1 MPRKVVDRAAGD
13 IWRPHQP
20 RRAGSRTALKRHRS
34 RLEHHEPPRS
44 PARLGRRHRPRVRR
58 RRGGRS
64 RAGRRDR
71 RLPQRPVHGHHGA
84 VRLGQVD
91 ADAHPRRPRP
101 ADLRFRPPRR
111 GGDHEARRPQAHRAA
126 PRAGGVRLPVVQPPA
141 RSRRPREHPP
151 AAVDRGQA
159 ARRRVGRQAHR
170 DRRARRPP
178 RPPAVRAL
186 RRPAAARRGGPRAGL
201 EARRRLRRR
210 ADRQPRLEV
219 LGRAARPPAPLGRR
233 VRPDGHHGHARP
245 DRRLLRRPAARPRR
259 RPHRPRRRGGDRR
272 GRAGPHEGG
281 WLVRKVALRGLFARK
296 LRLILTALAVALGV
310 TLIAGTYVFTDTIN
324 RSFDRIFTQ
333 SAKGTDASITPR
345 KPIDTSNQ
353 GGTQPTVSRAILAQV
368 RRQPGVQ
375 SADGSVFDVGTILG
389 KNGKRIGKGGAPNF
403 IASIADQPRFDGFTI
418 KTGRKPQSADEVAM
432 DASTVKKQGWKLGDK
447 VAIVGNAPRKDFTLV
462 GPTQIAGADSL
473 GGAAIADML
482 LPEAQ
487 RMLGK
492 RGFDQIQASAKK
504 GVTPDKLRDQ
514 LKTALPNTVNVRTG
528 QEEAP
533 KQSDDI
539 KSNLSFLT
547 TLLLAFAGISL
558 FVGAFIIFNTFSI
571 TVTQRMR
578 EFALLRTLGAS
589 RGQVMRSVITEGFT
603 IGVLGSVIGLALG
616 VLVAE
621 GLRGLFRAIG
631 VDLPSNGNVVATRTI
646 LVSLLVGTI
655 VTVLS
660 SLAPALRATRVPPVE
675 ALHEGAVP
683 TLRGPSRKVT
693 IAGAVLGLAGVGLM
707 AAGLFG
713 SFSSNAS
720 LSFVGGGALATFL
733 GVALVSPYLI
743 RPLASIV
750 GRPFERTRGI
760 TGRLARENTT
770 RQPGRTA
777 VTAAALMVGVALV
790 AFVSIF
796 AAGVKTTIAKAVDDN
811 LKAAFVVQNTD
822 GFSPFSP
829 AVLRRVERVPG
840 VNRTSP
846 VRFGLARVN
855 GVKGNQAVSGIDPQ
869 TFNDLYGV
877 SSGAAALDALG
888 PGRIAISKKYGDDH
902 KVKAGDTIRLTTST
916 GRKQALRVT
925 GVVDDKG
932 SLVAALIVTNGQML
946 TDFGEPKDAFG
957 MVGIDPGADKKAVQD
972 RITGVLDRQFPE
984 AEVLTAKEFTD
995 DVAGQVNQLLYLI
1008 YALLALAVIVSLF
1021 GIVNTLV
1028 LSISERTR
1036 ELGLLRAVGTTQR
1049 QVRRIVRYEAV
1060 ITSLIGGVLGIVLGA
1075 VLAVLFT
1082 QPLDNFTLSIP
1093 GGTLLLMLVVAGTA
1107 GVGAAVLPARRASRL
1122 DVLDALAYE

>member
-1 MPRKVVDRAAGD
+1 M
-13 IWRPHQP
+13 
-20 RRAGSRTALKRHRS
+20 
-34 RLEHHEPPRS
+34 
-44 PARLGRRHRPRVRR
+44 
-58 RRGGRS
+58 
-64 RAGRRDR
+64 
-71 RLPQRPVHGHHGA
+71 
-84 VRLGQVD
+84 
-91 ADAHPRRPRP
+91 
-101 ADLRFRPPRR
+101 
-111 GGDHEARRPQAHRAA
+111 
-126 PRAGGVRLPVVQPPA
+126 
-141 RSRRPREHPP
+141 
-151 AAVDRGQA
+151 
-159 ARRRVGRQAHR
+159 
-170 DRRARRPP
+170 
-178 RPPAVRAL
+178 
-186 RRPAAARRGGPRAGL
+186 
-201 EARRRLRRR
+201 
-210 ADRQPRLEV
+210 
-219 LGRAARPPAPLGRR
+219 
-233 VRPDGHHGHARP
+233 
-245 DRRLLRRPAARPRR
+245 
-259 RPHRPRRRGGDRR
+259 
-272 GRAGPHEGG
+272 
-281 WLVRKVALRGLFARK
+281 RKVALRGLVARK
-296 LRLILTALAVALGV
+296 LRLVLTALAVALGV

-324 RSFDRIFTQ
+324 RSFDRIFTE
-333 SAKGTDASITPR
+333 SAKGTDASITP
-345 KPIDTSNQ
+345 KQTIDVSNN
-353 GGTQPTVSRAILAQV
+353 GGTVPTVSPAILAQV

-389 KNGKRIGKGGAPNF
+389 KDGKRIGKGGAPNF
-403 IASIADQPRFDGFTI
+403 IASIADQPRFDAFTV
-418 KTGRKPQSADEVAM
+418 KQGRKPRTPDEVAM

-447 VAIVGNAPRKDFTLV
+447 IAIVGSAPRKDYTLV
-462 GPTQIAGADSL
+462 GTTQIAGADSL
-473 GGAAIADML
+473 GGAAVADML

-492 RGFDQIQASAKK
+492 RGFDQIQVSAKN
-504 GVTPDKLRDQ
+504 GVTPAQLRDQ
-514 LKTALPNTVNVRTG
+514 LKTALPKTVNVRTG
-528 QEEAP
+528 QEEAR

-589 RGQVMRSVITEGFT
+589 RGQVMRSVITEGVT
-603 IGVLGSVIGLALG
+603 IGVLGSVAGLLLG
-616 VLVAE
+616 VAVAG
-621 GLRGLFRAIG
+621 GLRALFRAVG
-631 VDLPSNGNVVATRTI
+631 VDLPSNGNVILSRTI
-646 LVSLLVGTI
+646 IVSLVVGTV

-675 ALHEGAVP
+675 ALQEGAVP
-683 TLRGPSRKVT
+683 TTRGPSRKVT
-693 IAGAVLGLAGVGLM
+693 LAGLVLGVIGVGLM
-707 AAGLFG
+707 VAGLFG

-733 GVALVSPYLI
+733 GVALVSPYLV

-760 TGRLARENTT
+760 TGRLARENTV

-829 AVLRRVERVPG
+829 AVLRRVEQVPG
-840 VNRTSP
+840 VRETSP
-846 VRFGLARVN
+846 VRFGLARVR
-855 GVKGNQAVSGIDPQ
+855 GVKGNQAVSGIDPR

-902 KVKAGDTIRLTTST
+902 DVKAGDPIRLTTSAGKRET
-916 GRKQALRVT
+916 LRVT

-932 SLVAALIVTNGQML
+932 GLVSALIVTNRQML
-946 TDFGEPKDAFG
+946 SDFGEPKDAFG
-957 MVGIDPGADKKAVQD
+957 MVGVAPGANEKVVQN
-972 RITGVLDRQFPE
+972 RIKGVLDRQFPE

-1028 LSISERTR
+1028 LSITERTR

-1060 ITSLIGGVLGIVLGA
+1060 ITALIGGVLGIVLGA

-1093 GGTLLLMLVVAGTA
+1093 VLTLVIMLVVAGIA